1 MAHKNVDYKPED
13 IQFPNQKIVQSELVH
28 EMQSSYIE
36 YAMSVIVGRAL
47 PDVRDFLNAL
57 SLVRPSSYM
66 AYRMRR
72 WTGFKP
78 SRTSG
83 SARPTMTDIA
93 YSM

>member
-47 PDVRDFLNAL
+47 PDVRDGLKP
-57 SLVRPSSYM
+57 VH
-66 AYRMRR
+66 RR
-72 WTGFKP
+72 ILYAMYEDGLTSDKAFKK
-78 SRTSG
+78 
-83 SARPTMTDIA
+83 SAVLI
-93 YSM
+93 YN

>member
-47 PDVRDFLNAL
+47 PDVRDGLKPVHRRIL
-57 SLVRPSSYM
+57 PHRRHGVSLYLQTEGRTRREKSY
-66 AYRMRR
+66 
-72 WTGFKP
+72 
-78 SRTSG
+78 
-83 SARPTMTDIA
+83 II
-93 YSM
+93 

>member
-47 PDVRDFLNAL
+47 PDARDYRFLL
-57 SLVRPSSYM
+57 HRVPFGK
-66 AYRMRR
+66 
-72 WTGFKP
+72 TEFP
-78 SRTSG
+78 VH
-83 SARPTMTDIA
+83 
-93 YSM
+93 